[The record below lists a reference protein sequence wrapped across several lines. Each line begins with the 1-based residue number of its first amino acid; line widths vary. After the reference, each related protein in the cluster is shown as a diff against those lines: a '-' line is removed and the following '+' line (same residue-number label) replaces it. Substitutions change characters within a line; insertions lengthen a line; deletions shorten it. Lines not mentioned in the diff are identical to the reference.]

1 MSRRFYGS
9 ARRASSELDGQR
21 ANAIGAFAGVAF
33 AFRDAGRRLG
43 GRERCGSVVHGVR
56 SPARPAGLV
65 TGAWMTSRAI
75 EMGRCHDACDGDGS
89 ASRADLGRAP
99 ACLLRRRPPPS
110 TAAARPKPRRP
121 MKTSGT
127 MAPKTKRV
135 VSRTPPMSVLGMF
148 ALPGEERG
156 FVDLVTTYYDS

>member
-1 MSRRFYGS
+1 
-9 ARRASSELDGQR
+9 
-21 ANAIGAFAGVAF
+21 
-33 AFRDAGRRLG
+33 
-43 GRERCGSVVHGVR
+43 
-56 SPARPAGLV
+56 
-65 TGAWMTSRAI
+65 
-75 EMGRCHDACDGDGS
+75 
-89 ASRADLGRAP
+89 
-99 ACLLRRRPPPS
+99 
-110 TAAARPKPRRP
+110 